1 MAEARPILPCLKD
14 PNWNGSQ
21 DSVCR
26 RLDLDVVSSNLPWI
40 AFGYDGAHAFE
51 FLSKSDLESL
61 NKTPEQIEREALRNL
76 RLRKASWETVEARM
90 GFFKKLTIQSCTN
103 DYFASERIL
112 DVGFMREVQNRIKAG
127 GLAVG
132 VPRRGVLMVTKADQ
146 PPKHLWAFAA
156 GVSAQYHRGETAPI
170 TPAVF
175 AMVDG
180 KVVGILEGGSE
191 AGREL
196 VEREREGGGA
206 GVFLT
211 KLTVAN
217 AESGRE
223 EVHLLVGAMSAD
235 ELSTALQSAFTET
248 VQTQLSRKEFG
259 GHIRVVVLADLVS
272 QSVRTQLPSIV
283 AHLLAFA
290 EETKLTTAS
299 GEPVRITI
307 QEHFSGQGFPAR

>member
-1 MAEARPILPCLKD
+1 MAEARPVLPCLKD

-26 RLDLDVVSSNLPWI
+26 RLDLDVESTNLPWI
-40 AFGYDGAHAFE
+40 AFGYDLATSFE
-51 FLSKSDLESL
+51 FLSRSGLEHL
-61 NKTPEQIEREALRNL
+61 KKTPEQIEREALRNL
-76 RLRKASWETVEARM
+76 RLRNASWETVAARM
-90 GFFKKLTIQSCTN
+90 GFFKKLTILSCTN

-132 VPRRGVLMVTKADQ
+132 IPRRGVLMVTNADQ

-156 GVSAQYHRGETAPI
+156 GVSAQYHRGESAPI

-180 KVVGILEGGSE
+180 KLVGILEGGSE
-191 AGREL
+191 AGREV
-196 VEREREGGGA
+196 VERERASGG

-211 KLTVAN
+211 KLNVAN
-217 AESGRE
+217 SETGRE
-223 EVHLLVGAMSAD
+223 DVHFLVGAVNAE
-235 ELSTALQSAFTET
+235 ELSVALQSAFLET
-248 VQTQLSRKEFG
+248 VNTELKTSEFG
-259 GHIRVVVLADLVS
+259 GHIKVVLLADLIS
-272 QSVRTQLPSIV
+272 DDVRQRIPTIV

-290 EETKLTTAS
+290 EETKLETTS
-299 GEPVRITI
+299 GEPVRISF
-307 QEHFSGQGFPAR
+307 QEHSSGVSFAPR